1 MKNKRGEQMVNGSLS
16 PNLLPQSKIY
26 MGRKISDSYST
37 NGGISNKRRNSKSD
51 GCGCGSK
58 NKQVGEK
65 NK

>member
-1 MKNKRGEQMVNGSLS
+1 LKNKRGEQMVNGSLS

-26 MGRKISDSYST
+26 MGRKISDGYST
-37 NGGISNKRRNSKSD
+37 NVGISKKSRKSKPD

-65 NK
+65 

>member
-1 MKNKRGEQMVNGSLS
+1 LKNKRGEKIVNGSLS
-16 PNLLPQSKIY
+16 SLFLPQSQIY
-26 MGRKISDSYST
+26 MGRKIGDNYSA
-37 NGGISNKRRNSKSD
+37 NVGIPNKRMKSNPD